1 MSAPDD
7 RDAFLARIAACALAA
22 EKRTGFP
29 AAVTMAQACLESAW
43 GAKQTGDFNIFG
55 LTRAVAPNQPQK
67 LVPTH
72 ERLTHA
78 EVERLPGDERATI
91 TSFIEIPGHPGV
103 FDVRLSRQFPS
114 FASLQDATNAYV
126 NLITTGRRYAGAW
139 QHWRA
144 AKDVNALIEGIAAA
158 GYATSGGYAGLVRQI
173 AAGPRIAKALE
184 EARAG

>member
-1 MSAPDD
+1 MDD
-7 RDAFLARIAACALAA
+7 RDTFLARIAACALDA

-29 AAVTMAQACLESAW
+29 AAVTISQACLESAW
-43 GAKQTGDFNIFG
+43 GTRETGSCNVFG
-55 LTRAVAPNQPQK
+55 LTKAVAPDQPQK

-72 ERLTHA
+72 ERLTEA
-78 EVERLPGDERATI
+78 DIERLPPEERATI
-91 TSFIEIPGHPGV
+91 TSTIPVAGHPGV
-103 FDVRLSRQFPS
+103 FDVRLSRFFPS
-114 FASLQDATNAYV
+114 FSSLQEATDAYV

-144 AKDVNALIEGIAAA
+144 AKDINALIEGIAAA
-158 GYATSGGYAGLVRQI
+158 GYASATGYAGLVRQI